1 MASFDDT
8 RSNELL
14 ESAARKEQE
23 DVAKI
28 LASRYGFSYIDLSSF
43 SIDPSA
49 LALIREEDA
58 RRYRMVG
65 FLKEGKIIHF
75 ASETADNDGIREAL
89 SQIKSLGYQVERYLV
104 STPSIEYALLRY
116 TELHAGENVRR
127 GEVDL
132 SPERISKL
140 MPTMLSLEHVTSI
153 FKKLED
159 GSAERRLSEIL
170 EIILASAL
178 ALDASDIHLEPEQ
191 NGTRVRL
198 RLQGILRDV
207 GTLQDTTYRYL
218 LSRIK
223 LISGIKLNVRDKPQ
237 DGRFS
242 VTIKNRTTEVRTSVI
257 PDAEGES
264 IVLRVLNPEKG
275 ELGLD
280 TLGMPEA
287 LIERIRSEIKRPN
300 GMIITTGPT
309 GSGKTTALYALMRE
323 LYTPDIKIITIE
335 NPVEYRLPGITQTQ
349 VDEKELT
356 FATAL
361 RATLRQDPDVIM
373 IGEVRDPDVAATA
386 INAALTGHLVFTTL
400 HTNSAA
406 GAFPRLVDLG
416 IDPKTTGS
424 AVNLV
429 LGQRLIRT
437 LGKGRGTPVPLTGAL
452 RSQFEAIVHKIP
464 NQRIIPPFPEVIY
477 KAASDDD
484 YDNRFGVYEYIMM
497 DADLASYIREN
508 PSVFDIEAYVR
519 KTQQMSSLMEDA
531 VLKVLKG
538 VTTIEEIE
546 RVVGPLPKE

>member
-116 TELHAGENVRR
+116 TELQAGENVRR